1 MASYGST
8 EKFHFGGLWLTTS
21 EENQHFLQF
30 HFFRREVLKKKL
42 RKPLIDLG
50 NGYFF
55 INWGGKEWWFNLRA
69 DSVKV
74 TKERR
79 GPPRKKQLNF
89 PLEQAK
95 PHSPIGFPHSH
106 KTEIDY
112 STTTITIS
120 GWGRGGGRAGC
131 PCCWSMSPTGTGVQS
146 NGLMTGEGFLA
157 LGTPTADEE
166 TRSANEVR
174 ARQRVEAAAGRAA
187 PTGGCSGGNDRSWSC
202 RENGNLG

>member
-120 GWGRGGGRAGC
+120 GWGRGGG
-131 PCCWSMSPTGTGVQS
+131 
-146 NGLMTGEGFLA
+146 
-157 LGTPTADEE
+157 
-166 TRSANEVR
+166 
-174 ARQRVEAAAGRAA
+174 GRAA
-187 PTGGCSGGNDRSWSC
+187 HAADRCHRLEPVCNRTGWWLAKGSWHSGHRRQTRRHGRQMKCAQGS
-202 RENGNLG
+202 E

>member
-120 GWGRGGGRAGC
+120 GWGRGGGGAGC

-157 LGTPTADEE
+157 LGTPTEDEE